1 MIHVCGAR
9 ILPAIAYLPHIMDK
23 FYIIHFILTSITG
36 WQIGFNWRVLS
47 F

>member
-1 MIHVCGAR
+1 MIHVYGAW
-9 ILPAIAYLPHIMDK
+9 ILPASVYLPQIMGK

-36 WQIGFNWRVLS
+36 WWIDFNWRVLN